1 MRYSQCNKSGYKG
14 RVGLG
19 EVLPFT
25 PEIRDLVMKR
35 AQEGIIKKQARL
47 EGMRTLRENGV
58 KKSLKGVTT
67 LEEVTRLTIADK

>member
-1 MRYSQCNKSGYKG
+1 MFLLGG
-14 RVGLG
+14 VGVG
-19 EVLPFT
+19 DVLPFN
-25 PEIRDLVMKR
+25 PEILDLVMKR
-35 AQEGIIKKQARL
+35 AQEVIIKKQARL